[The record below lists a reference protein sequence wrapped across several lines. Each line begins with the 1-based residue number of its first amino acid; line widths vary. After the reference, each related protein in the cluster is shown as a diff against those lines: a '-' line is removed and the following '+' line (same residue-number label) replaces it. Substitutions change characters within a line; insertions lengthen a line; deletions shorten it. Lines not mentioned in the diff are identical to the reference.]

1 MKNHIAI
8 AVGALLTLGTAVA
21 TTLNDET
28 RATKAEVAIESS
40 VAHMGTKQSEQILA
54 MWKTHSTS
62 SGSVPLS
69 RPL

>member
-1 MKNHIAI
+1 MKKHIAI

-21 TTLNDET
+21 ATLNDE
-28 RATKAEVAIESS
+28 AHSTKPAVAIESS
-40 VAHMGTKQSEQILA
+40 QMGAKQSAQILA
-54 MWKTHSTS
+54 MWKTHATS